1 MNYIFWNVNVI
12 LSFLVVSSVHIE
24 FQNETKICR
33 VENI

>member
-12 LSFLVVSSVHIE
+12 LSFLIVSLVDIE
-24 FQNETKICR
+24 FHKETKICR